1 MRAPSALL
9 IALSLLPACGRG
21 EHAPSPPQPSPA
33 LNVRDATGDAFS
45 LPMPGLTPAHL
56 ARFFVGNSLFNQN
69 WVAAPASV
77 SERDGLGPLFNA
89 RSCSG
94 CHFKDGRGRPPEPG
108 QPLRSMI
115 LRLSV
120 PGTCGPEPHPVYG
133 DQLQTEGLPGVPVEA
148 RVEIRYEEHAG
159 RYPDG
164 ERFSLRVPRYQ
175 LHDGAYGALA
185 AELLLSPRVAPATIG
200 LGLLEAVPETELLRR
215 EDPGDRDGDG
225 ISGRAQR
232 VPGPTEQR
240 PMIGRF
246 GWKAETASVRAQV
259 AGAFAADMGI
269 TSELFPHENHSAA
282 QLAAAAR
289 PSGGT
294 PELATA
300 TLNDVV
306 SYMRGLAVPA
316 ARNLQ
321 GERGRECFERAGCA
335 ACHTPGL
342 RTGEVADMPE
352 LARVEFAPFTDLLLH
367 DLGEQLSD
375 QRPSHAAA
383 GSEWRT
389 APLWGIGLIAKV
401 NGHQLLLHDGRARG
415 VAEAILHHAG
425 EAEQS
430 KRAFMRLTRRER
442 GELVAYVESL

>member
-1 MRAPSALL
+1 MRGAFCAALTVLCACGTSEGAPTKSPELSA
-9 IALSLLPACGRG
+9 ALSVHDGTR
-21 EHAPSPPQPSPA
+21 
-33 LNVRDATGDAFS
+33 DAFS
-45 LPMPGLTPAHL
+45 MPMPALSPAHL

-108 QPLRSMI
+108 EPPRSMI

-120 PGTCGPEPHPVYG
+120 RGPNGPEPHPVYG
-133 DQLQTEGLPGVPVEA
+133 DQLQTEALPGVPAEA
-148 RVEIRYEEHAG
+148 RLELQYEERSG

-164 ERFSLRVPRYQ
+164 EPFSLRVPRYQ
-175 LHDGAYGALA
+175 LHDAAYGALA
-185 AELLLSPRVAPATIG
+185 PGLLLSARVAPATIG
-200 LGLLEAVPETELLRR
+200 LGLLEAVPEAELLRR
-215 EDPGDRDGDG
+215 EDPADRDGDG

-232 VPGPTEQR
+232 VPEPGADGLR
-240 PMIGRF
+240 VGRF
-246 GWKAETASVRAQV
+246 GWKAEKASVRAQV

-269 TSELFPHENHSAA
+269 TSGLFPHDNHSAG
-282 QLAAAAR
+282 QRAAAAR

-294 PELATA
+294 PELAAT

-306 SYMRGLAVPA
+306 LYMRGLAVPS
-316 ARNLQ
+316 ARPTQ
-321 GERGRECFERAGCA
+321 REAGRDCFERAGCA
-335 ACHTPGL
+335 ACHTPSL
-342 RTGEVADMPE
+342 RTGPVSELPE
-352 LARVEFAPFTDLLLH
+352 LAGVSFAPFTDLLLH
-367 DLGEQLSD
+367 DLGDELSD

-425 EAEQS
+425 EAEAS
-430 KRAFMRLTRRER
+430 KRAFMGLTREQRA
-442 GELVAYVESL
+442 ELVSFVESL

>member
-1 MRAPSALL
+1 MTRARLAALALL
-9 IALSLLPACGRG
+9 CACGTSERAREAPQLGAALS
-21 EHAPSPPQPSPA
+21 
-33 LNVRDATGDAFS
+33 VRDTTRDAFS
-45 LPMPGLTPAHL
+45 LPMPGLSPAHL

-108 QPLRSMI
+108 EPPRSMI

-120 PGTCGPEPHPVYG
+120 RGPNGLEQHPIYG
-133 DQLQTEGLPGVPVEA
+133 DQIQTDALPGVPAEA
-148 RVEIRYEEHAG
+148 RVELQYEERSG

-164 ERFSLRVPRYQ
+164 EPFSLRVPRYR
-175 LHDGAYGALA
+175 LRDGAYGALA
-185 AELLLSPRVAPATIG
+185 PELLLSPRVAPAAIG
-200 LGLLEAVPETELLRR
+200 LGLLEAVPDAELLRR
-215 EDPGDRDGDG
+215 EDPADRDGDG

-232 VPGPTEQR
+232 VPELGGQR
-240 PMIGRF
+240 VGRF
-246 GWKAETASVRAQV
+246 GWKAEKASLRAQV

-269 TSELFPHENHSAA
+269 TSELVPHENHSAA
-282 QLAAAAR
+282 QLAAAAQ

-294 PELATA
+294 PELSSA

-306 SYMRGLAVPA
+306 LYMRSLAVPA
-316 ARNLQ
+316 ARSAAQ
-321 GERGRECFERAGCA
+321 RESGHTCFERAGCA
-335 ACHTPGL
+335 ACHVPSL
-342 RTGEVADMPE
+342 RTGTVPDLPE
-352 LARVEFAPFTDLLLH
+352 LAGVSFAPFTDLLLH
-367 DLGEQLSD
+367 DLGEELSD
-375 QRPSHAAA
+375 RRPSHAAS

-425 EAEQS
+425 EAEAS
-430 KRAFMRLTRRER
+430 KRAFMALTRQER
-442 GELVAYVESL
+442 AELVSFVESL